1 MAPSRE
7 GRVRVQVHV
16 LIRDNLTERE
26 VRLTGQ
32 LPKRDVDFINL
43 VGERIA
49 QDTGWDIRV
58 LAVEE
63 EG

>member
-1 MAPSRE
+1 MAPPRE

-32 LPKRDVDFINL
+32 LPKKDVDFINL

>member
-1 MAPSRE
+1 MQ
-7 GRVRVQVHV
+7 VRV

-26 VRLTGQ
+26 VELTGQ
-32 LPKRDVDFINL
+32 LPRKDVDFINQ

-49 QDTGWDIRV
+49 QDTEWDIRV

-63 EG
+63 AG

>member
-26 VRLTGQ
+26 VQLTGQ
-32 LPKRDVDFINL
+32 LPKGDVDFINL

>member
-1 MAPSRE
+1 M
-7 GRVRVQVHV
+7 QVHV

>member
-1 MAPSRE
+1 MAPPRE

-32 LPKRDVDFINL
+32 LTKKDVDFINL